1 MSLERVHRLKLLN
14 LLQVLARVNVS
25 RSALYKWMANGTFPK
40 KVKMGSRT
48 AWVEAEV
55 DAWIVQRIEAGR
67 DIKRGEG

>member
-14 LLQVLARVNVS
+14 LLQVLARIGVS

-55 DAWIVQRIEAGR
+55 DAWMLDRVQAGR
-67 DIKRGEG
+67 TSNNGGK